1 MGNIASAVGVS
12 RIAPRLENRKAL
24 VTGAASGIGLA
35 VAQRLCAEGARV
47 VLSDVRQEELAAVL
61 SELGDCAVGIA
72 CDVGSEASV
81 EKLVHDAVDWL
92 GGLDIVVTSA
102 GVVRTGT
109 TPELPLDVWDLVIR
123 VNLTGTFLVLKHSLK
138 PMRKNESGSIV
149 TIGSVASVVAAGRTC
164 AYDASKGGVLQLTR
178 AIAVEN
184 ADKRIRANCV
194 LPGIVRTP
202 LAANSIALYGEMS
215 TDASKLPASRVQVPM
230 ARDAAPSEIAAVVAF
245 LASDDA
251 SFITGAA
258 ITADGGYTAI

>member
-1 MGNIASAVGVS
+1 MGNSARAGGVS
-12 RIAPRLENRKAL
+12 RIVPRLENRKAL

-47 VLSDVRQEELAAVL
+47 VLSDVRQEGLAAAS
-61 SELGDCAVGIA
+61 SELGDCAVGFA
-72 CDVGSEASV
+72 CDVGNEAAV
-81 EKLVHDAVDWL
+81 EGLVHNAVAWL

-102 GVVRTGT
+102 GVVRTGA
-109 TPELPLDVWDLVIR
+109 TPELPLAVWDLVIR
-123 VNLTGTFLVLKHSLK
+123 INLTGTFLLLKHCLG
-138 PMRKNESGSIV
+138 PMRNNGSGSIV

-184 ADKRIRANCV
+184 ADRRIRANCV
-194 LPGIVRTP
+194 LPGIVRTT

-215 TDASKLPASRVQVPM
+215 TDASKLPASRIQVPM
-230 ARDAAPSEIAAVVAF
+230 ARDAEPSEIASVVAF